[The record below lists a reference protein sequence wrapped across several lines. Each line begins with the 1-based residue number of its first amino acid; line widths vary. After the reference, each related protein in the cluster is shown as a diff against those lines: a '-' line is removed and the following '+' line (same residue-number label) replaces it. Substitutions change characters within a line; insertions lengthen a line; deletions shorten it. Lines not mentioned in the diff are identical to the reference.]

1 MVSKTNL
8 NSTNI
13 SIYSIGKTFIRNAI
27 KLPFPDILTRSNTH
41 AYEKKY
47 SYLWEYIP
55 IGMSIFSH
63 RCEYCPLSEYPE
75 TPFYSVSDKGL
86 TNRINQYIGRI
97 QVCFRYH
104 VLERQRQSAFVR
116 QDAASVLCCGCG
128 KTCCAPSKNIIL
140 CGWWQP

>member
-1 MVSKTNL
+1 
-8 NSTNI
+8 
-13 SIYSIGKTFIRNAI
+13 
-27 KLPFPDILTRSNTH
+27 
-41 AYEKKY
+41 
-47 SYLWEYIP
+47 
-55 IGMSIFSH
+55 MSIFSH

-128 KTCCAPSKNIIL
+128 KTCCAPSKNSLRMMTAVEYGMLSNMWSIPQAKREVRYGLKKLQLFSFPIMWL
-140 CGWWQP
+140 GLTVRKSGTFCGIRSVA

>member
-1 MVSKTNL
+1 
-8 NSTNI
+8 
-13 SIYSIGKTFIRNAI
+13 
-27 KLPFPDILTRSNTH
+27 
-41 AYEKKY
+41 
-47 SYLWEYIP
+47 
-55 IGMSIFSH
+55 MSIFSH

-128 KTCCAPSKNIIL
+128 KTCCAHQRI
-140 CGWWQP
+140 